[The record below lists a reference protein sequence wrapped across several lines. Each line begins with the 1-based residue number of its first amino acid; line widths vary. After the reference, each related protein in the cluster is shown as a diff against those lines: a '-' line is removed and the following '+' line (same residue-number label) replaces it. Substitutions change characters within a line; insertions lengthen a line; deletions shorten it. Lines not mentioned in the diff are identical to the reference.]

1 MKKKIFGMN
10 RKRVDVPNLLELL
23 LESYENFLQF
33 GVDSTQRKNIGLES
47 VFHEFFPI
55 VSQDEN
61 VTLEYVGYKFGES
74 KYTELE
80 ARSMGKTFSV
90 PLLVDIQFI
99 YKKDGEISDVR
110 QQEVFFGD
118 LPLMTKSGTFIY
130 NGAERSVVSQLHRSP
145 GVFFGYDDKKNIYSA
160 RLIPYR
166 GSWLEFEIDSKGV
179 FSVKID
185 RHKRVMVTTFLK
197 AIGYESDEE
206 ILKMLFPIET
216 LELKGKKIDEKLL
229 ERRVLSRIQDPDTKE
244 VILESGDLITL
255 DILEQL
261 KTLKLKNLEVLN
273 LDEFKNNDSIFLCLE
288 KNRKENIS
296 NQENALRKIYSIL
309 RPGEPVVIE
318 NAVKDFP
325 DLLFTEEKYDLG
337 EVGRYKINS
346 RFNYSKKIKTTA
358 LIMDDII
365 NVLQT
370 LIKVYNQDIEPDDI
384 DHFSNRR
391 VRSVGE
397 LLVNQLKVGF
407 SRMSRIVRERMTVQ
421 ELETVGPRE
430 LISIKPITSALNEFF
445 GTSQLSQFLDQ
456 TNPLSEL
463 THKRRLT
470 SLGPGGLSRD
480 RAGYEVRDVHY
491 THYGRVCPIE
501 TPEGPNIGLIVS
513 LSTFAKVNKY
523 GFVVT
528 PYHPVVDGVV
538 SNDIVYLTAYDEEN
552 KKIAQANAK
561 LDEKGKFTSDFVSCR
576 FGNDFILARPN
587 DIQYMDVSPKQI
599 ISVSAGLIPFLE
611 HDDANR
617 ALMGSNMQRQAVPLL
632 KTEAPLVG
640 TGLEES
646 VARYSGAVVI
656 AEEAGVVE
664 YVDAKKISIKAK
676 DGSIKDYYLQKYRRS
691 NQGTTFN
698 QRPIVKKGDKVNK
711 NQIISDGP
719 AIDKDQLALGKNL
732 LVGFLPWEGYNYED
746 AILISENVV
755 KEDKFTSVHIEEFEL
770 EARETKL
777 GPERITRDIPNL
789 GDDVLKNLDEDGII
803 RIGAEV
809 KEGDILVGKVTPKG
823 QTDLTPEYKLLH
835 SIFGEKARE
844 VKDSSLRLPHGNKGI
859 VIDIKVYKRDD
870 GHELQPGV
878 DQLVKVYIAQ
888 KRKLQVG
895 DKMSGRHG
903 NKGVL
908 ARILPVEDM
917 PYLEDGTPVEIVLN
931 PLGVPS
937 RMNIGQILETQL
949 GWAAMALGIQ
959 TITPV
964 FEGASVS
971 EIEALSSEAGQPKEG
986 KSLLYDGRTG
996 EPFKNPATVGVMY
1009 VLKLNHLVED
1019 KLHARSTGPYSLVTQ
1034 QPLGGKAQ
1042 FGGQRLGEMEV
1053 WAFEAYGAAHTL
1065 QELLTVK
1072 SDDMIGRAKIYDS
1085 IINNKKTKPP
1095 GIPESFN
1102 VLIQELR
1109 GLCLDVKILDK
1120 SKKEINLYD
1129 EDSLSMWQN
1138 KEKKKINI
1146 DKFFTVQ

>member
-33 GVDSTQRKNIGLES
+33 GVDSTQRKKIGLES

-80 ARSMGKTFSV
+80 ARGMGKTFSV

-118 LPLMTKSGTFIY
+118 LPLMTKSATFIY

-179 FSVKID
+179 YSVKID
-185 RHKRVMVTTFLK
+185 RHKRVMVTTFLR
-197 AIGYESDEE
+197 AIGYETDEK

-216 LELKGKKIDEKLL
+216 IELKGKKIDEKLL
-229 ERRVLSRIQDPDTKE
+229 ERRVLNRIQDSDTKE

-261 KTLKLKNLEVLN
+261 KELKLKKIELLN

-288 KNRKENIS
+288 KNRKENIN

-309 RPGEPVVIE
+309 RPGEPIVIE
-318 NAVKDFP
+318 NAVNDFP
-325 DLLFTEEKYDLG
+325 ALLFTEEKYDLG

-346 RFNYSKKIKTTA
+346 RFNYSKKVKTIA
-358 LIMDDII
+358 LIMDDIT
-365 NVLQT
+365 NLLRT
-370 LIKVYNQDIEPDDI
+370 LIKVYNQDVEPDDI

-407 SRMSRIVRERMTVQ
+407 SRMARIVRERMTVQ

-528 PYHPVVDGVV
+528 PYHPVVDGLV

-561 LDEKGKFTSDFVSCR
+561 LDEKGKFASDFVSCR
-576 FGNDFILARPN
+576 FGNDFILAKPN

-646 VARYSGAVVI
+646 VARYSGVVVI
-656 AEEAGVVE
+656 AEESGIVE
-664 YVDAKKISIKAK
+664 YVDAHKASIKSK
-676 DGSIKDYYLQKYRRS
+676 DGSIRDYYFQKYRRS

-698 QRPIVKKGDKVNK
+698 QRPIVKKGDKVKK

-719 AIDKDQLALGKNL
+719 AVDKDQLALGKNL
-732 LVGFLPWEGYNYED
+732 LVGFLPWEGCNYED

-789 GDDVLKNLDEDGII
+789 SDDVLRNLDEVGIV
-803 RIGAEV
+803 RVGAEV
-809 KEGDILVGKVTPKG
+809 AEGDILVGKVTPKG

-859 VIDIKVYKRDD
+859 VIDIKVYSRED
-870 GHELQPGV
+870 GYELQPGV

-964 FEGASVS
+964 FEGASVA
-971 EIEALSSEAGQPKEG
+971 EIEALSSEAGQPKAG

-996 EPFKNPATVGVMY
+996 ERFKNPATVGVMY

-1072 SDDMIGRAKIYDS
+1072 SDDMIGRANIYDS
-1085 IINNKKTKPP
+1085 IINNKNTKAP

-1120 SKKEINLYD
+1120 SKKEINLYG

-1138 KEKKKINI
+1138 KEKKKVNI
-1146 DKFFTVQ
+1146 EGFLTIQ